1 MERLVPKYV
10 VVIRSFMGL
19 ARYYRH
25 FVEGFSIVA
34 YPITSLQKKG
44 EASRWTPEF
53 HKSFDQLKH
62 LLTTAPILSIDDRN
76 KEYVVYTAASKEG
89 VGSVLMQEGRAVA
102 YESRKLKE
110 YEQKYSAYD
119 LELKVVIYVVMKP
132 DHKKIAKIDQRLR
145 IQPLRGGNLLYITQM
160 NKSFMIQ
167 MKKPPFY
174 VQESKGSQYNQAN
187 LTIII

>member
-1 MERLVPKYV
+1 
-10 VVIRSFMGL
+10 
-19 ARYYRH
+19 
-25 FVEGFSIVA
+25 
-34 YPITSLQKKG
+34 
-44 EASRWTPEF
+44 
-53 HKSFDQLKH
+53 
-62 LLTTAPILSIDDRN
+62 LSIDDRN

-174 VQESKGSQYNQAN
+174 V
-187 LTIII
+187 